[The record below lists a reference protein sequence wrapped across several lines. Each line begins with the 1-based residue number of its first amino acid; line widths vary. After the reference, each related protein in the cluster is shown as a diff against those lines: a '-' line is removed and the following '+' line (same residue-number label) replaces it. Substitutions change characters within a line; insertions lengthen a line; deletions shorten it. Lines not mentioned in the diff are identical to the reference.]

1 MRTPQFEIGYKF
13 IVTRGK
19 KRRDVE
25 TIVDILTTT
34 NSSGEVVKIEY
45 VAVHDFAGQQ
55 LKVTHIATTIAMA
68 EKV

>member
-1 MRTPQFEIGYKF
+1 MRTPSFEIGYQF
-13 IVTRGK
+13 IQARGK

-34 NSSGEVVKIEY
+34 NSKGEAVKIEY
-45 VAVHDFAGQQ
+45 VAVHDFCGQQ
-55 LKVTHIATTIAMA
+55 LRATHIETTIAMS